1 MSGRDVLIVFAKE
14 PRPGFV
20 KTRMSPP
27 LSAVQAAGLYAA
39 LLDDVLAA
47 TAAHAEAFGLA
58 PVLAVHPP
66 EACPAL
72 PRRAPPGIRVV
83 AQRGASLGERMAAA
97 VEAAA
102 AAGAQ
107 RILVRGSDSPLL
119 GADTVAAALAA
130 LAHADLAL
138 CPDADG
144 GYALVALRRPVP
156 GLFDHAM
163 STPRV
168 LAQTLANARLAG
180 LRAELLPA
188 GFDLDTAADL
198 ARLAAA
204 RDATAERLCPRT
216 LSFLDTNALWNF
228 LRPG

>member
-72 PRRAPPGIRVV
+72 ARRAPPGFRVV